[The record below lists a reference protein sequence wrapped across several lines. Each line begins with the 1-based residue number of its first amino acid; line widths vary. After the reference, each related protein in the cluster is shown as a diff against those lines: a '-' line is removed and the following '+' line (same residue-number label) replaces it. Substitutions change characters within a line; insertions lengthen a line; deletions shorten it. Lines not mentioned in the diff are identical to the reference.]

1 LLLYFVFTPLT
12 VLPLLPATTLNIVS
26 YRYSRAVGARG
37 TLNAL
42 SVGEVIIVKVAV
54 PEWKER
60 VSPVFDTARSVLV
73 VNVDA
78 RKEVGRSR
86 IELRNGPLQDRV
98 SALTASGV
106 TVLLCGAISRPLYD
120 MLESAG
126 IEVTAFLSGPTE
138 VLLEAFMEERITD
151 PRFLMPGCCG
161 KRRRRNRGRR
171 NRSREGKEIL

>member
-1 LLLYFVFTPLT
+1 MFAPLI
-12 VLPLLPATTLNIVS
+12 VLPLLPANPLNIGS
-26 YRYSRAVGARG
+26 CRCRCAVGVRG

-42 SVGEVIIVKVAV
+42 AVGEVITVKVAV
-54 PEWKER
+54 PEWKKR

-73 VNVDA
+73 VDVDA

-86 IELRNGPLQDRV
+86 IELGNGPLQDRV
-98 SALTASGV
+98 SALIASGV

-138 VLLEAFMEERITD
+138 VVLEAFMEERITD

-161 KRRRRNRGRR
+161 KKRRRNRGRR
-171 NRSREGKEIL
+171 NRVREGKEI